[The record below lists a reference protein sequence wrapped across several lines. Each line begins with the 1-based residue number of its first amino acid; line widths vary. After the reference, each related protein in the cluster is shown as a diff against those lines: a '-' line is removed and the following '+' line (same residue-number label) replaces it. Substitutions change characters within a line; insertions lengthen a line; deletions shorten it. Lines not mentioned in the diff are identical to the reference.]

1 MSFLGEQQRVTP
13 RLEDEIADIRGEA
26 AVLRANG
33 HGIQATSLEK
43 ACDRVAAATVDYLT
57 WHSEAE
63 AQLRTGWSA
72 RRLRSYFTAWEAQ
85 GMAEKR
91 GRLRFYR
98 QVMLPRRANLEAA
111 RADAERMARA
121 S

>member
-1 MSFLGEQQRVTP
+1 VTLEQV
-13 RLEDEIADIRGEA
+13 IADVRGQA
-26 AVLRANG
+26 AVLRHNG
-33 HGIQATSLEK
+33 FTQMATGYERI
-43 ACDRVAAATVDYLT
+43 AEQVAGAAVDYLT

-91 GRLRFYR
+91 GRLRYYR

>member
-1 MSFLGEQQRVTP
+1 MTLEQV
-13 RLEDEIADIRGEA
+13 IADTRGEA
-26 AVLRANG
+26 AVLRMNGHTSQANG
-33 HGIQATSLEK
+33 YERIIEA
-43 ACDRVAAATVDYLT
+43 VAASAVDYLT

-72 RRLRSYFTAWEAQ
+72 RRLRSHFSEWEAQ

-91 GRLRFYR
+91 GRVRYYR